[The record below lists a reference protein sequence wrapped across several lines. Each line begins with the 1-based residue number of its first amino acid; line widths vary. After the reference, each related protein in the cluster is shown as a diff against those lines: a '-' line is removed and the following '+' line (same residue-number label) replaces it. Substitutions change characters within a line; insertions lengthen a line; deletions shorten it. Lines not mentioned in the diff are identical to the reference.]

1 MSLLAKASTLLLIV
15 MLAACSKDSPS
26 SLDKIKL
33 PPGFKIEVYAN
44 NVPNARQMALGD
56 KGTLFVGSRDAGKVY
71 AIVDDP
77 QNKSQKK
84 VLTIAKGLNLPVGV
98 AFKNGAL
105 YVSTVEKILRFDDI
119 ENQLYHPPKAAIV
132 NATFPTETHHGWK
145 FIAFG
150 PDGWLYVPV
159 GMPCNACLLKD
170 PRFGTIMRM
179 KPDGSDLE
187 IFARGIR
194 NSVGFDWDPKT
205 KDLWFTDNG
214 KDMMGNDIPPDELNH
229 APQKGM
235 DFGFPFCH
243 GKNIMDPEFGKPNYC
258 EQLTPAAVELGPHV
272 AALGMRF
279 YTGTMFPKQYQGNI
293 FIAEHGSW
301 NRDTPIGYR
310 ITMVDPTKGQDSYQV
325 FAQGWLQNGKAWGRP
340 ADVLVMK
347 DGSLMVSDDA
357 GDAIYRI
364 SYQKPT

>member
-1 MSLLAKASTLLLIV
+1 MIKIASTSVALM
-15 MLAACSKDSPS
+15 MLACTACSKDAS
-26 SLDKIKL
+26 SSFDKITL
-33 PPGFKIEVYAN
+33 PPGFKIDIYAKD
-44 NVPNARQMALGD
+44 VENARQMALGD
-56 KGTLFVGSRDAGKVY
+56 NGTLFVGSMKAGKVY
-71 AIVDDP
+71 AIVEDP
-77 QNKSQKK
+77 QHKPHKK
-84 VLTIAKGLNLPVGV
+84 VLTIAQGLNLPVGV
-98 AFKNGAL
+98 AFKDGAL
-105 YVSTVEKILRFDDI
+105 YVSTVEKILRFDNI
-119 ENQLYHPPKAAIV
+119 ESQLSNPPKAAII
-132 NATFPTETHHGWK
+132 NASFPIETHHGWK

-179 KPDGSDLE
+179 KQDGSDLE
-187 IFARGIR
+187 IYAQGIR

-229 APQKGM
+229 APKKGM
-235 DFGFPFCH
+235 HFGFPFCY
-243 GKNIMDPEFGKPNYC
+243 GKGITDPEFGKARDC
-258 EQLTPAAVELGPHV
+258 EQYTPAAVELGPHV

-279 YTGTMFPKQYQGNI
+279 YTGKMFPEKYQGNI

-310 ITMVDPTKGQDSYQV
+310 ITMVDPTIGQDSYQV

-347 DGSLMVSDDA
+347 DGSLLVSDDK
-357 GDAIYRI
+357 GNTIYRI
-364 SYQKPT
+364 SYKK